1 MEFKPLQTAEQLEK
15 IASSNVSNIIFKHNT
30 TCPIS
35 RSVKR
40 KLEEDEELVPN
51 ETPAFILDLN
61 SHRDISDA
69 VAANFEVEHESPQ
82 LLLVKNGK
90 CLIINCGEHS
100 GRCHKFG
107 SALKKFST
115 LHHIGC
121 FNRQNDNITPKINA

>member
-15 IASSNVSNIIFKHNT
+15 ISSSDVSNIIFKHNT

-40 KLEEDEELVPN
+40 KLEEDEDLVPS

-90 CLIINCGEHS
+90 CLYNQS
-100 GRCHKFG
+100 
-107 SALKKFST
+107 LY
-115 LHHIGC
+115 
-121 FNRQNDNITPKINA
+121 NISPEETAQAIEENK